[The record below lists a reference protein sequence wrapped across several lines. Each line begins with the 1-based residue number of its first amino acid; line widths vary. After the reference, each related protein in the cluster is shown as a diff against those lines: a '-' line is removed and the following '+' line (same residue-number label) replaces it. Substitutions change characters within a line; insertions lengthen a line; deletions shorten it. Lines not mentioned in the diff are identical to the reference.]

1 MESIYEISVQS
12 IQELALNKI
21 GRILTTEEL
30 LWVQR
35 GIEKYIEIY
44 YDDMITSSFEYA
56 GLNINL
62 KNT

>member
-44 YDDMITSSFEYA
+44 YDDMIASSFEYA
-56 GLNINL
+56 GLNINF